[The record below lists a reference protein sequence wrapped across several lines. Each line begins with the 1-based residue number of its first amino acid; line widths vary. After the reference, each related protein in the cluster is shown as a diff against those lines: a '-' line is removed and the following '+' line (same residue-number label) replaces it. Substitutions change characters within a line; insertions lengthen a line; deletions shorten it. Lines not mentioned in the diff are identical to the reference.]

1 MMKYLELYGID
12 YKNLTERPCHQKF
25 TFGSSKYLSEEIVE
39 VPITMKTNE
48 GKHVSFAEAT
58 YILKDS
64 NTPFLLGKK
73 TLKVW
78 KAQINIADD
87 ELNIKINDNGKLAEK
102 VIPMIDGSHP
112 MVELQT
118 ESDDEEVVHYVND
131 NWNDISTY
139 KGVKKV
145 HKVHGNKSENN
156 LLHAYKSA
164 DLLTTEL
171 KKTITRVVNDCKVCK
186 KFKKTTPRPK
196 SSLPKSSDFNQV
208 VTLDLK
214 KCQDKYI
221 LWIICSFTRYM
232 QGCLIPNKEAE
243 TIFSPQN
250 HHMKLKI

>member
-145 HKVHGNKSENN
+145 HKVHGHKSEKIFYI
-156 LLHAYKSA
+156 H
-164 DLLTTEL
+164 T
-171 KKTITRVVNDCKVCK
+171 KV
-186 KFKKTTPRPK
+186 
-196 SSLPKSSDFNQV
+196 L
-208 VTLDLK
+208 
-214 KCQDKYI
+214 
-221 LWIICSFTRYM
+221 
-232 QGCLIPNKEAE
+232 
-243 TIFSPQN
+243 IFSLLSLRRQSRGLLMIAKYAKNLRRQHQGQN
-250 HHMKLKI
+250 HLFQNHRISIK